1 MASSPISCSGF
12 SKTMPFI
19 PEVLIKN
26 ILLLYGSLLGRF
38 TAEMVYVDPLENIS
52 RKAIT
57 QLRGNSLTH

>member
-1 MASSPISCSGF
+1 
-12 SKTMPFI
+12 MPFI